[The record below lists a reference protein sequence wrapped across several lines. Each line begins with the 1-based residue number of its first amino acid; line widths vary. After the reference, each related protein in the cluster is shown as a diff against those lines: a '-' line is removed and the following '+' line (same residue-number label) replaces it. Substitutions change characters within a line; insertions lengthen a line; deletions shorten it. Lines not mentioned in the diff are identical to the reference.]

1 MSSQNSRGP
10 RIKEAPEM
18 EKDWEDEY
26 RRLYEKHGELKLLC
40 SQQDDHIKK
49 LQTKVRKLES
59 DFIQLERSNTKGSA
73 KAVVDKEEE
82 NVIASLQNQILKLTS
97 INKDLVEKNKQL
109 NEVLEK
115 RKREISVLKGL
126 QKPRPKS
133 AGTLSSKENLV
144 EIEIRG
150 APNPSGPLVGT
161 KRTSSEA
168 NVLPPATTSNT
179 DSNLLEIARKYK
191 AKLSAAE
198 EQLAILQNE
207 NQKLRIAGSKS
218 SSLPAPVPHTTTNMS
233 SSFAKGNNAE
243 LESQLRD
250 ANWRLQQLQTQ
261 YDYLVSKSSA
271 NNQNAK
277 YSEDQVEDYSK
288 KVRDLRRVLEELR
301 HEKDISDAKAA
312 RVEELEETTRELRHA
327 NRSLEEKISRL
338 CEAPFISDAF
348 GKHESQMRYED
359 ASKEKED
366 LKAKV
371 AHLKETVRM
380 HFSALTTL
388 QQQATQCAKEKDDA
402 LQKCEEMRLKYEEV
416 ESNASVLKDKLKLYS
431 GDDDIDLESLERAL
445 TLVKRRSEAMGKL
458 PFLEDPDGTNLVTLP
473 LVKRKLEEVQVM
485 NLKLTE
491 EVERLENMLKL
502 QSGINRDLHKE
513 LESLV
518 HKRDKDSRELIQRAE
533 DFEELALRRLEKIH
547 SLEAQ
552 IRELVYGVAGKKTH
566 KIVAP
571 KEPQRGSKKDT
582 SIVETEP
589 DNPLLSELID
599 EKGGEITPDENLLEI
614 WVKSATLRD
623 GILGPGSSSFV
634 VIDFFDYE
642 SQTTALVSGT
652 KPQWDFA
659 ATFKIV
665 VDDFLLRYLATDVV
679 TFEYNM
685 ATQGD
690 FSLLALAKIPLSA
703 LLRSNPI
710 IKINNHPMIS
720 VSTGAVVA
728 YLNVEMRLALP
739 VSEMYKL
746 FLERHPNERKQIE
759 DISSQRV
766 LDAHDALEKAKSLE
780 GMLSKNDNESRL
792 YNELE
797 LVILKATDLPMSKD
811 GSPPAAYVHFQLL
824 GNPDKF
830 TNPVPNTNNPSFNE
844 RFVFPMVT
852 NDQQVRLLQRS
863 KLQLN
868 VIDMKGEDDEDG
880 EGFIG
885 EVFISLSEIAEGVPL
900 VDVFSV
906 KDKDGKKAA
915 EIQLS
920 LRWKFPFKSQRD
932 TGPQSLGAIEVETLI
947 SAFSAG
953 EINEGIVDYKAFCRF
968 IDPPHDVR
976 RVMDKLRALARQISE
991 KESKTSRDIFKL
1003 LLDDA
1008 STIAEDYF
1016 VEKMLLTQI
1025 DALPVDFARL
1035 FRFVDMDDDNRV
1047 SLDQFLAVL
1056 NLDEVSG
1063 VPANLQDKL
1072 RERVRDLEVRNIS
1085 VVRIFEDADQWGTK
1099 GCVSRMELKGAL
1111 KRMGFSLIDEPEPV
1125 SVSSAME
1132 KLMKNKSE
1140 TRLLDDDLNES
1151 MGGILNDTMGSN
1163 DEVLIAQD
1171 GDTPLAGGGHGRDSG
1186 RDRAEYNKQQ
1196 RELFEERKNEMIK
1209 RSQQAAAQQK
1219 IEEAKS
1225 KVIAPT
1231 VSVDPFDDRKEHQSG
1246 ILNQGFTVNPSDR
1259 ASLDLAATKLQSSF
1273 RGFKTRS
1280 SKEDLKTDASSE
1292 KSSKKVPSELMI
1304 SNVDEQVNVNI
1315 NKNADILMAE
1325 HTIRQSLA
1333 SLDGVRSQPNIL
1345 GGFQVVDTKR
1355 LGYVNRAQ
1363 FAHVLQQFPQI
1374 KLYGGELR
1382 VCMDFFDKSK
1392 DGSQIDYTAFTKFAK
1407 FTVPEIIPSM
1417 EKLQSFV
1424 FTPNAMLKFRAYDT
1438 VGTGHIKRADM
1449 LRALSDMGH
1458 GNVSQTTMLSIL
1470 ELFETRIDGQV
1481 NYSNFVEYIRE
1492 NELSASLDA
1501 VSKKFHA
1508 LVSNSEDNRSW
1519 YKKIDRDGTGSFN
1532 VQQFSTFLENCD
1544 IKAPKRV
1551 VSALFSSMNR
1561 EGYGVHVNDFISWV
1575 KSYPE
1580 EYKNVYSFYNNLT
1593 IAELQRKA
1601 HKYMIAVATA
1611 GSQKLEEMAS
1621 GYLIYDWNKPAA
1633 GFINKSLFSQAT
1645 KYAGFPFTSG
1655 ELRMLA
1661 AEFGSRDSS
1670 GKVSYRKFLSWAT
1683 PSEEAG
1689 MGVIASVTEIAAP
1702 LGKRSSG
1709 ALTKFLE
1716 KALQR
1721 GADLLSIFG
1730 RYDSTS
1736 AGRISADDFC
1746 SGLSDLGLSSATK
1759 NEALELADKYKAA
1772 VGDFILYRRIVTELL
1787 HQVDEAVG
1795 AADVDILDTIKTIM
1809 IRGKVEPRRL
1819 RDMFE
1824 YYDRQGTG
1832 RVKEEDLGTI
1842 FDEVGARLKRQ
1853 EIDQLA
1859 DRFASGGS
1867 GWVHYLTLLSSLEDR
1882 LGIKSTGLKK
1892 LAVSDDLA
1900 AKMRGFFESLVL
1912 RGKDFRTEF
1921 DKFDDNFSGTVRQSD
1936 FRDVLQERLRCGL
1949 SSKEL
1954 DTLEKIY
1961 KDPSDPRRVN
1971 HVKLIL
1977 ELHPARQGL
1986 GVDGIYNHDTNQ
1998 IWEVAE
2004 DLRQKIR
2011 RRCDYMS
2018 PSELRRPY
2026 RHFCRKKGDG
2036 GVGLDDFANAVQS
2049 LGLRLASDQVEALFN
2064 IININGGRSFH
2075 YTDFV
2080 IFVRDPQHQDIVWK
2094 LRRLMARA
2102 RVSEKEVLNNL
2113 NDLDTNSSG
2122 IVSTKQFAK
2131 VMASCN
2137 IELTDTDVARL
2148 MMRFDSEEVQRFDI
2162 DKFSRFLRGK
2172 GVSNSSITEDDSV
2185 IPDSKSRSSLDVL
2198 ETQSWN
2204 ALKRRIEAK
2213 LESGFTKSEVFNIFD
2228 YEDKGTLDLMSLQ
2241 QGAREIGVTLSRAEA
2256 RSILRRMS
2264 ILVGGAVDKR
2274 TFFEALEVEEVKR
2287 ESRYRDSR
2295 DNDTRGTEYD
2305 DDYDAPRQKK
2315 KDDIISLIKTKI
2327 ENNCDDRESSFET
2340 FQRALKKYV
2349 DDNGDVTTRSMS
2361 RSLDYL
2367 NVRVNSSDLDK
2378 LIETLERELG
2388 RSLSVKSV
2396 ANFIFKSG
2404 STAIDS
2410 DKKGN
2415 TNSIQVAFRKRP
2427 DLVEEINRNLLK
2439 INEANRSSNAVTLEE
2454 LKADFKRADTH
2465 RAGFLERRVFLK
2477 VLNEYGFKFKNEVDR
2492 DLVDTIGE
2500 GEPGIYYDLFID
2512 AIKDSNS
2519 NSNNESNN
2527 EVLQTLY
2534 KRMVREFNNSNNT
2547 LDIDEVFS
2555 RKDRGRVDELSIEE
2569 FEDALYK
2576 KGVTLAA
2583 DELKNIQK
2591 EFGRG
2596 SYIKYKEFSKAF
2608 KAGSSLNRYSNTKK
2622 DDGELSE
2629 ILDTIRRKIL
2639 DYYGSDAQALRRT
2652 RETFIDLD
2660 KDDTNRVSKKDFIKA
2675 MDQLHVELRTREV
2688 DMLVERFEKYRD
2700 FIDAIGFKK

>member
-1 MSSQNSRGP
+1 
-10 RIKEAPEM
+10 
-18 EKDWEDEY
+18 
-26 RRLYEKHGELKLLC
+26 LKLLC

-49 LQTKVRKLES
+49 LQTKVRKLEN
-59 DFIQLERSNTKGSA
+59 DFIQLERTNTKGSSA
-73 KAVVDKEEE
+73 KIPIDREEE
-82 NVIASLQNQILKLTS
+82 NVIASLKEQNSKLTG
-97 INKDLVEKNKQL
+97 INNSLVEKNKQL

-126 QKPRPKS
+126 QKSRPKS
-133 AGTLSSKENLV
+133 AGTLSSKENIG

-150 APNPSGPLVGT
+150 APNPTGPLVGT

-168 NVLPPATTSNT
+168 NVAPPATSNT

-191 AKLSAAE
+191 ARLSAAE
-198 EQLAILQNE
+198 EQLAVLQNE
-207 NQKLRIAGSKS
+207 NQKLRIATNKS
-218 SSLPAPVPHTTTNMS
+218 SIAPAPPSINMS
-233 SSFAKGNNAE
+233 ASFAKGSNGE

-277 YSEDQVEDYSK
+277 YSEDQVEDYAK
-288 KVRDLRRVLEELR
+288 KVRDLRRILEELR
-301 HEKDISDAKAA
+301 HEKDISDAKAT

-348 GKHESQMRYED
+348 GKHENQMRYED

-371 AHLKETVRM
+371 SHLQEAVRS

-388 QQQATQCAKEKDDA
+388 QQQAAQCAKEKEDA
-402 LQKCEEMRLKYEEV
+402 LRKCEDMRLKYEEV
-416 ESNASVLKDKLKLYS
+416 ESDASVLKDKLKLYS
-431 GDDDIDLESLERAL
+431 GDDDIDLQSLERAL

-458 PFLEDPDGTNLVTLP
+458 PFLEDPDDNNLVTLP
-473 LVKRKLEEVQVM
+473 LVKRKLEEVQVI

-513 LESLV
+513 LESML
-518 HKRDKDSRELIQRAE
+518 HKRDKDNRDLIQRSE

-547 SLEAQ
+547 ALEAQ
-552 IRELVYGVAGKKTH
+552 IRELIYGVAGKKTH
-566 KIVAP
+566 KVVSP
-571 KEPQRGSKKDT
+571 NPTQRGAKRD
-582 SIVETEP
+582 VPPAEAEP
-589 DNPLLSELID
+589 DNPLLSDLID

-623 GILGPGSSSFV
+623 GVLGPGSSSFV

-642 SQTTALVSGT
+642 SQASALVSGT

-679 TFEYNM
+679 TFEYNI
-685 ATQGD
+685 ACQGD
-690 FSLLALAKIPLSA
+690 FSLLARASLPLSQ
-703 LLRSNPI
+703 LLRSSPLV
-710 IKINNHPMIS
+710 KISNHPMIS

-766 LDAHDALEKAKSLE
+766 LDAHDAIEKAKSLE
-780 GMLSKNDNESRL
+780 GAISKNENESRL

-797 LVILKATDLPMSKD
+797 LVILKASDLPMSKD
-811 GSPPAAYVHFQLL
+811 GTSPAAYIHFQLL

-844 RFVFPMVT
+844 RFVFPMIT
-852 NDQQVRLLQRS
+852 NDQQIRLLQRS

-885 EVFISLSEIAEGVPL
+885 EVFISLSEIAEGAPL
-900 VDVFSV
+900 VDVFSI

-915 EIQLS
+915 EIQVS
-920 LRWKFPFKSQRD
+920 LRWKFPFKNQRD

-947 SAFSAG
+947 SSFSAG
-953 EINEGIVDYKAFCRF
+953 EIKEGIVDYKAFCRF

-976 RVMDKLRALARQISE
+976 RVMDKLRALARQMSE
-991 KESKTSRDIFKL
+991 KENKTSRDVFKL

-1008 STIAEDYF
+1008 SSIAEDYF
-1016 VEKMLLTQI
+1016 VEKMLLTHI

-1063 VPANLQDKL
+1063 VPAGLQDKL
-1072 RERVRDLEVRNIS
+1072 RERVRDLEARNIS
-1085 VVRIFEDADQWGTK
+1085 VVRIFEDADQWGAK
-1099 GCVSRMELKGAL
+1099 GCVSRMEFKGAL
-1111 KRMGFSLIDEPEPV
+1111 KRMGFNLIDEPEPV
-1125 SVSSAME
+1125 SVSSAMD
-1132 KLMKNKSE
+1132 KLLKKQGE
-1140 TRLLDDDLNES
+1140 PRLLDDDLNES

-1163 DEVLIAQD
+1163 DEVLVAHD
-1171 GDTPLAGGGHGRDSG
+1171 GDVPSRGRESG
-1186 RDRAEYNKQQ
+1186 VNRAEFNKQQ

-1209 RSQQAAAQQK
+1209 RSQQAAAQQQK
-1219 IEEAKS
+1219 IEEAKEKS
-1225 KVIAPT
+1225 KLIPPT
-1231 VSVDPFDDRKEHQSG
+1231 KTIDPFEENKEHRSG
-1246 ILNQGFTVNPSDR
+1246 FVNQGHTVNISDKE
-1259 ASLDLAATKLQSSF
+1259 ALDQAATKLQSSF

-1280 SKEDLKTDASSE
+1280 SKEDLKELDAPPKATSNKKSSSELGLSVVDDSSAASS
-1292 KSSKKVPSELMI
+1292 
-1304 SNVDEQVNVNI
+1304 
-1315 NKNADILMAE
+1315 NKIVDILIAE

-1345 GGFQVVDTKR
+1345 GGFQIVDSKR
-1355 LGYVNRAQ
+1355 LGYVNRTQ

-1382 VCMDFFDKSK
+1382 VCMDFFDKST
-1392 DGSQIDYTAFTKFAK
+1392 DGSQIDYTAFTKFAR
-1407 FTVPEIIPSM
+1407 FTAPEVIPAM

-1424 FTPNAMLKFRAYDT
+1424 FSPSAILKFRSYDT

-1449 LRALSDMGH
+1449 LRALGDMGH
-1458 GNVSQTTMLSIL
+1458 SNISQSTMLSIL
-1470 ELFETRIDGQV
+1470 EFFETRVDGQV

-1492 NELSASLDA
+1492 NELSVALDQI
-1501 VSKKFHA
+1501 SKQLHS
-1508 LVSNSEDNRSW
+1508 LVSNGEDGRSW
-1519 YKKIDRDGTGSFN
+1519 FKKVDRDGTGSFN
-1532 VQQFSTFLENCD
+1532 LQQFSTFLENFD
-1544 IKAPKRV
+1544 IKASKRIA
-1551 VSALFSSMNR
+1551 SALFASMNR

-1580 EYKNVYSFYNNLT
+1580 EYKNVYSYYNNLT

-1621 GYLIYDWNKPAA
+1621 PYLMYDWNKPSA
-1633 GFINKSLFSQAT
+1633 GAINKSLFSQAT
-1645 KYAGFPFTSG
+1645 KYAGFPFTAG

-1661 AEFGSRDSS
+1661 AEFGIRDSS
-1670 GKVSYRKFLSWAT
+1670 GKVSYRKFLSWST
-1683 PSEEAG
+1683 PSEESG
-1689 MGVIASVTEIAAP
+1689 LGFIPNVTEVAAP
-1702 LGKRSSG
+1702 LGKRSSS
-1709 ALTKFLE
+1709 AITKFLE

-1730 RYDSTS
+1730 RYDNSST
-1736 AGRISADDFC
+1736 GRISADDFC
-1746 SGLSDLGLSSATK
+1746 SGLADLGLSSATK
-1759 NEALELADKYKAA
+1759 NEALDLADKYKAA
-1772 VGDFILYRRIVTELL
+1772 VGDFVLYRRIVTELL

-1795 AADVDILDTIKTIM
+1795 AADVDIIDTIRNVM
-1809 IRGKVEPRRL
+1809 MRGKVEPRRL

-1853 EIDQLA
+1853 EIDLIA

-1867 GWVHYLTLLSSLEDR
+1867 GWVHYLSLLSALEDR
-1882 LGIKSTGLKK
+1882 LGIKPTISKK
-1892 LAVSDDLA
+1892 LAISEDLA

-1921 DKFDDNFSGTVRQSD
+1921 DKFDDNFSGTIRQSD

-1954 DTLEKIY
+1954 DTLEKVY
-1961 KDPSDPRRVN
+1961 KDSSDPRRIN

-1977 ELHPARQGL
+1977 DLHPARQGL
-1986 GVDGIYNHDTNQ
+1986 GQDGMYTHDHNQ
-1998 IWEVAE
+1998 IWEIAE

-2036 GVGLDDFANAVQS
+2036 GVSLDDFASAVQS

-2064 IININGGRSFH
+2064 IVNINGGRAFH

-2080 IFVRDPQHQDIVWK
+2080 VFVRDPQHQDVVWK

-2102 RVSEKEVLNNL
+2102 RVSEKELLNGL

-2122 IVSTKQFAK
+2122 IVSNKQFSK
-2131 VMASCN
+2131 VMALSN
-2137 IELTDTDVARL
+2137 IELTDSDVARL
-2148 MMRFDSEEVQRFDI
+2148 MIRFDSEEVQHFDL

-2172 GVSNSSITEDDSV
+2172 SSSTNEDDN
-2185 IPDSKSRSSLDVL
+2185 IRDSKSTRTSIDAL

-2204 ALKRRIEAK
+2204 SLKRRIEAK
-2213 LESGFTKSEVFNIFD
+2213 LESGYTKSEVFGIFD

-2241 QGAREIGVTLSRAEA
+2241 QGAREIGVTISRAEA

-2264 ILVGGAVDKR
+2264 ILVGGAVDKK
-2274 TFFEALEVEEVKR
+2274 TFFEALEVDDVKR
-2287 ESRYRDSR
+2287 ESRYSRDSDR
-2295 DNDTRGTEYD
+2295 GGTEYD
-2305 DDYDAPRQKK
+2305 DDYNVPKK
-2315 KDDIISLIKTKI
+2315 NKDDVVALVKTKI
-2327 ENNCDDRESSFET
+2327 ENNIDDRESPAET
-2340 FQRALKKYV
+2340 FQRALVKYN
-2349 DDNGDVTTRSMS
+2349 DDEVTLRGLS
-2361 RSLDYL
+2361 RSLDFL
-2367 NVRVNSSDLDK
+2367 NIKVSSSDLDRFM
-2378 LIETLERELG
+2378 ETLEKELG
-2388 RSLSVKSV
+2388 RSMTSKSIV
-2396 ANFIFKSG
+2396 SFLFKSG
-2404 STAIDS
+2404 RPSKDD
-2410 DKKGN
+2410 DKRKS
-2415 TNSIQVAFRKRP
+2415 NSNNVKIAFRKRP
-2427 DLVEEINRNLLK
+2427 DLVDEINRNLTK
-2439 INEANRSSNAVTLEE
+2439 INEANRSTTSATLEE
-2454 LKADFKRADTH
+2454 LKSDFKRADTH
-2465 RAGFLERRVFLK
+2465 RAGFLERRAFLK
-2477 VLNEYGFKFKNEVDR
+2477 VLNEFGFRFKNEIDR
-2492 DLVDTIGE
+2492 DLIDTLGE
-2500 GEPGIYYDLFID
+2500 GEAGIYYDQFID
-2512 AIKDSNS
+2512 AILDSDSNGDS
-2519 NSNNESNN
+2519 VSNN
-2527 EVLQTLY
+2527 EVLSSLY
-2534 KRMVREFNNSNNT
+2534 KRMAKEFSNSNNT
-2547 LDIDEVFS
+2547 IDLDEVFN
-2555 RKDRGRVDELSIEE
+2555 RKDRGRVDELSIED

-2576 KGVTLAA
+2576 KGVTLTSE
-2583 DELKNIQK
+2583 ELKNIQK

-2596 SYIKYKEFSKAF
+2596 SYIKYKDFSKAF
-2608 KAGSSLNRYSNTKK
+2608 KAGSSLNRYSNSTK
-2622 DDGELSE
+2622 DNGEITE

-2652 RETFIDLD
+2652 KETFIDLD

-2675 MDQLHVELRTREV
+2675 LELLHVELRTREI
-2688 DMLVERFEKYRD
+2688 DMLFDRYEKYRD

>member
-1 MSSQNSRGP
+1 MSSQNRGP
-10 RIKEAPEM
+10 RVKEAPEM
-18 EKDWEDEY
+18 DKDWEDEY

-59 DFIQLERSNTKGSA
+59 DFVQLERNSTKGSA
-73 KAVVDKEEE
+73 KTPIDKEEE
-82 NVIASLQNQILKLTS
+82 NVINALKEQNLKLTG
-97 INKDLVEKNKQL
+97 INSNLVEKNKQL

-126 QKPRPKS
+126 QKSRPKS
-133 AGTLSSKENLV
+133 AGSISAKENIG

-168 NVLPPATTSNT
+168 NVAPPVSSNT

-198 EQLAILQNE
+198 EQLAVLQNE
-207 NQKLRIAGSKS
+207 NQKLRIATSKGSVA
-218 SSLPAPVPHTTTNMS
+218 PAPPSMNMTA
-233 SSFAKGNNAE
+233 SFTKGNNSE

-250 ANWRLQQLQTQ
+250 SNWRLQQLQTQ

-288 KVRDLRRVLEELR
+288 KVRDLRRILEELR

-327 NRSLEEKISRL
+327 NRSLEDKISRL

-348 GKHESQMRYED
+348 GKHENQMRYED
-359 ASKEKED
+359 ASKEKDD

-371 AHLKETVRM
+371 SHLQEAVRS

-388 QQQATQCAKEKDDA
+388 QQQAAQCAKEKDDA
-402 LQKCEEMRLKYEEV
+402 LRKCEEMRLKYEEV

-458 PFLEDPDGTNLVTLP
+458 PFLEDPDGNNLVTLP
-473 LVKRKLEEVQVM
+473 LVKRKLEEVQVI

-513 LESLV
+513 LESMV
-518 HKRDKDSRELIQRAE
+518 HKRDKDNRELVQRSE

-547 SLEAQ
+547 ALEAQ
-552 IRELVYGVAGKKTH
+552 IRELIYGVSGKKTH
-566 KIVAP
+566 KIVDHNP
-571 KEPQRGSKKDT
+571 TQRGAKKD
-582 SIVETEP
+582 VVVADPEP
-589 DNPLLSELID
+589 DNPLLSDLID

-623 GILGPGSSSFV
+623 GVLGPGSSSFV

-642 SQTTALVSGT
+642 SQASALISGT

-679 TFEYNM
+679 TFEYNI
-685 ATQGD
+685 ACQGD
-690 FSLLALAKIPLSA
+690 FSLLARASIPLSQ

-710 IKINNHPMIS
+710 VKINNHPMIS

-728 YLNVEMRLALP
+728 YLNIEMRLALP

-746 FLERHPNERKQIE
+746 FLERHPSERKQIE

-766 LDAHDALEKAKSLE
+766 LDAHEALEKAKSFE
-780 GMLSKNDNESRL
+780 GGLSKNDSESRL

-811 GSPPAAYVHFQLL
+811 GTAPAAYVHFQLL

-830 TNPVPNTNNPSFNE
+830 TNPVPNSNSPNFNE
-844 RFVFPMVT
+844 RFLFPMVT
-852 NDQQVRLLQRS
+852 NDQQIRLLQRS

-885 EVFISLSEIAEGVPL
+885 EVFVSLSEIAEGAPL
-900 VDVFSV
+900 VDVFSI

-915 EIQLS
+915 EIQIS
-920 LRWKFPFKSQRD
+920 LRWKFPFKNQRD

-947 SAFSAG
+947 SSFSLG

-991 KESKTSRDIFKL
+991 KENRTSRDIFKL
-1003 LLDDA
+1003 LLDDV
-1008 STIAEDYF
+1008 SSIAEDYF

-1063 VPANLQDKL
+1063 VPAGLQDKL
-1072 RERVRDLEVRNIS
+1072 RERVRDLESRNIS

-1099 GCVSRMELKGAL
+1099 GCVSRMEFKGAL
-1111 KRMGFSLIDEPEPV
+1111 KRMGFNLIDEPEPV

-1132 KLMKNKSE
+1132 KLMKKQVE
-1140 TRLLDDDLNES
+1140 PRLLDDDLNES

-1171 GDTPLAGGGHGRDSG
+1171 GEAPGRGRDSG
-1186 RDRAEYNKQQ
+1186 RDRAEFNKQQ
-1196 RELFEERKNEMIK
+1196 RELFEERKNEMIQ
-1209 RSQQAAAQQK
+1209 RSQQAAAQQQK

-1225 KVIAPT
+1225 KLIPPT
-1231 VSVDPFDDRKEHQSG
+1231 LSVDPFDGSKEHRSG
-1246 ILNQGFTVNPSDR
+1246 FVSKGYTVNTSDKE
-1259 ASLDLAATKLQSSF
+1259 ALDQAATKLQSSF
-1273 RGFKTRS
+1273 RGFKTRT
-1280 SKEDLKTDASSE
+1280 SKEDLRDSSAPPKATTSKNSASQLAVSIADE
-1292 KSSKKVPSELMI
+1292 N
-1304 SNVDEQVNVNI
+1304 SNKI
-1315 NKNADILMAE
+1315 ADILTAE

-1345 GGFQVVDTKR
+1345 GGFQTVDTKR

-1363 FAHVLQQFPQI
+1363 FAHVMQQFPQI

-1382 VCMDFFDKSK
+1382 ACMDFFDKSN

-1407 FTVPEIIPSM
+1407 FTPPEVIPAM
-1417 EKLQSFV
+1417 EKLQSLV
-1424 FTPNAMLKFRAYDT
+1424 FSPSAILKFRAHDT

-1449 LRALSDMGH
+1449 LRTLADMGH
-1458 GNVSQTTMLSIL
+1458 GNISQSTMLSIL
-1470 ELFETRIDGQV
+1470 ELFETRVDGQV

-1492 NELSASLDA
+1492 NELSVALDA
-1501 VSKKFHA
+1501 VSKALHT
-1508 LVSNSEDNRSW
+1508 LVSNGEDGRSW
-1519 YKKIDRDGTGSFN
+1519 FKKVDRDGNGSFN
-1532 VQQFSTFLENCD
+1532 LQQFSTFLENFE
-1544 IKAPKRV
+1544 IKAPKRII
-1551 VSALFSSMNR
+1551 SALFASMNR
-1561 EGYGVHVNDFISWV
+1561 EGYGVHVNDFMSWI

-1601 HKYMIAVATA
+1601 HKYMLAVASI
-1611 GSQKLEEMAS
+1611 GSQKLEEIGS
-1621 GYLIYDWNKPAA
+1621 TYLMYDWNKPAA
-1633 GFINKSLFSQAT
+1633 GVINKSLFSKAT
-1645 KYAGFPFTSG
+1645 KYAGFPFTTG

-1670 GKVSYRKFLSWAT
+1670 GKVSYRKFLSWST

-1689 MGVIASVTEIAAP
+1689 LGIIANVTEVGAP
-1702 LGKRSSG
+1702 LGKKSAS
-1709 ALTKFLE
+1709 AMTKFLE

-1730 RYDSTS
+1730 RYDNSS
-1736 AGRISADDFC
+1736 SGRISADDFC
-1746 SGLSDLGLSSATK
+1746 SGLADLGLSSATK
-1759 NEALELADKYKAA
+1759 NEALDLADKYKAA
-1772 VGDFILYRRIVTELL
+1772 VGDFVLYRRIVTELL

-1795 AADVDILDTIKTIM
+1795 AADIDIIDTIRNIM
-1809 IRGKVEPRRL
+1809 MRGKVEPRRL

-1853 EIDQLA
+1853 EIDQIA

-1867 GWVHYLTLLSSLEDR
+1867 GWVHYLTLLSTLEDR
-1882 LGIKSTGLKK
+1882 LGIKSTSIKK
-1892 LAVSDDLA
+1892 LAISDDLA
-1900 AKMRGFFESLVL
+1900 AKMRGFFEGLVL

-1921 DKFDDNFSGTVRQSD
+1921 DKFDDNFSGTIRQSD

-1949 SSKEL
+1949 ASKEL
-1954 DTLEKIY
+1954 DTLEKVY
-1961 KDPSDPRRVN
+1961 KDSSDPRRVN

-1977 ELHPARQGL
+1977 DLHPSRQGL
-1986 GVDGIYNHDTNQ
+1986 EDGVYNHDTNQ

-2036 GVGLDDFANAVQS
+2036 GVGLDDFTSAIQS

-2064 IININGGRSFH
+2064 IININGGRAFH

-2080 IFVRDPQHQDIVWK
+2080 IFVRDPQHQDVVWK

-2102 RVSEKEVLNNL
+2102 RVSEKELLNGL

-2122 IVSTKQFAK
+2122 IVSNKQFSK
-2131 VMASCN
+2131 VMALCN

-2148 MMRFDSEEVQRFDI
+2148 MIRFDSEEVQHFDL

-2172 GVSNSSITEDDSV
+2172 SSSTNEEDHARD
-2185 IPDSKSRSSLDVL
+2185 PKSTRSSLDAL

-2204 ALKRRIEAK
+2204 SLKRRIEAK
-2213 LESGFTKSEVFNIFD
+2213 LESGFTKSEVFGIFD

-2241 QGAREIGVTLSRAEA
+2241 QGARDIGVTLSRAEA

-2264 ILVGGAVDKR
+2264 ILVGGAVDKK
-2274 TFFEALEVEEVKR
+2274 TFFEALEVDDVKR

-2295 DNDTRGTEYD
+2295 DSERGGTEYD
-2305 DDYDAPRQKK
+2305 DDYDAPRRKR
-2315 KDDIISLIKTKI
+2315 DDVVALVRSKI
-2327 ENNCDDRESSFET
+2327 ENSCDDRESPAESF
-2340 FQRALKKYV
+2340 QKALNKYN
-2349 DDNGDVTTRSMS
+2349 DDDITLRGVS
-2361 RSLDYL
+2361 RSLDYM
-2367 NVRVNSSDLDK
+2367 NIKVSTSDLDK
-2378 LIETLERELG
+2378 LMETLEKELG
-2388 RSLSVKSV
+2388 RSMTTKSVVSYLFKSSSKSSYDDDKKKSSSNNNSVK
-2396 ANFIFKSG
+2396 A
-2404 STAIDS
+2404 
-2410 DKKGN
+2410 
-2415 TNSIQVAFRKRP
+2415 AFRKRP
-2427 DLVEEINRNLLK
+2427 DLFDEINRNLSK
-2439 INEANRSSNAVTLEE
+2439 INEANRSTTATTLED
-2454 LKADFKRADTH
+2454 LKADFKRADSH
-2465 RAGFLERRVFLK
+2465 RAGFLERRAFLK
-2477 VLNEYGFKFKNEVDR
+2477 VLNEFGFRFKNEIDR
-2492 DLVDTIGE
+2492 DLVDTLGE
-2500 GEPGIYYDLFID
+2500 GEPGIYYDKFID
-2512 AIKDSNS
+2512 AILDSDS
-2519 NSNNESNN
+2519 DGIGSSN
-2527 EVLQTLY
+2527 EVLSNLY
-2534 KRMVREFNNSNNT
+2534 KRMAKEFNNSNNT

-2555 RKDRGRVDELSIEE
+2555 RKDRGRVDELPIED

-2576 KGVTLAA
+2576 KGVTLTAE
-2583 DELKNIQK
+2583 ELKNIQK

-2596 SYIKYKEFSKAF
+2596 SYIKYKDFLKAF
-2608 KAGSSLNRYSNTKK
+2608 KAGSSLNRYSNSTK
-2622 DDGELSE
+2622 DNGELAE

-2639 DYYGSDAQALRRT
+2639 DYYGSDVQALRRT
-2652 RETFIDLD
+2652 KETFIDLD

-2675 MDQLHVELRTREV
+2675 LDLLHVELRTREV
-2688 DMLVERFEKYRD
+2688 DMLVEKYEKYRD